1 MRINRV
7 NTANNNPTQ
16 TDKIQELTIY
26 HYLTNNNSINVN
38 NNSNNISTK
47 SQTIN
52 NNYNLT
58 DLSNDDYLLELH
70 KKLEEKRKI
79 RRISEQGVKL
89 LNGRVRCLKDEN
101 KKTLAKI
108 DLTRRKTQEKVL
120 ALKYNKSRSKEKKEY
135 LQKKEDNLKLL
146 KQKNRHQKLLTQS
159 NILNNKENLILQNQI
174 KGKQSKAQKI
184 DNENAKRENEL
195 NAQIFKKNKIEM
207 IRTQFKLG
215 CQKKQILDIKKKE
228 KLIKDLEKKIN
239 LELQKKNEYD
249 EELNKLNEQENEILS
264 RILQNTEMQRKLIE
278 DFEKNYTCGGNNRG
292 MIMSLNNN
300 NISCIKRLD
309 QFDDDY
315 DDEEIKDF

>member
-38 NNSNNISTK
+38 TNSNNISTK

-195 NAQIFKKNKIEM
+195 NAQIFKKNKIEV

-215 CQKKQILDIKKKE
+215 SQKKQILDIKKKE

>member
-7 NTANNNPTQ
+7 NTANNNPTS

-26 HYLTNNNSINVN
+26 HYLTNNNSINV
-38 NNSNNISTK
+38 NSNNISTK

-108 DLTRRKTQEKVL
+108 DLTRKKTQEKVL
-120 ALKYNKSRSKEKKEY
+120 ALEYNKSRSKEKKEY

-159 NILNNKENLILQNQI
+159 NILNNKENLILQNQL
-174 KGKQSKAQKI
+174 KGQQSKAQKI
-184 DNENAKRENEL
+184 YNENAKRENEL
-195 NAQIFKKNKIEM
+195 NAQIFKKNKIEV

-215 CQKKQILDIKKKE
+215 SQKRQILDIKKKE

-249 EELNKLNEQENEILS
+249 EELNKLNELENAILS

-278 DFEKNYTCGGNNRG
+278 DFEKNYPCGGNNPG

>member
-7 NTANNNPTQ
+7 NTANNNPTS

-26 HYLTNNNSINVN
+26 HYLTNNNSINV
-38 NNSNNISTK
+38 NSNNISTK

-108 DLTRRKTQEKVL
+108 DLTRKKTQEKVL
-120 ALKYNKSRSKEKKEY
+120 ALEYNKSRSKEKKEY

-159 NILNNKENLILQNQI
+159 NILNNKENLILQNQL
-174 KGKQSKAQKI
+174 KGQQSKAQKI

-195 NAQIFKKNKIEM
+195 NAQIFKKNKIEV

-215 CQKKQILDIKKKE
+215 SQKRQILDIKKKE

-249 EELNKLNEQENEILS
+249 EELNKLNELENAILS

-278 DFEKNYTCGGNNRG
+278 DFEKNYPCGGNNPG

>member
-38 NNSNNISTK
+38 TNSNNISTK

-195 NAQIFKKNKIEM
+195 NAQIFKKNKIEV

-215 CQKKQILDIKKKE
+215 SQKKQILDIKKKE

-249 EELNKLNEQENEILS
+249 
-264 RILQNTEMQRKLIE
+264 
-278 DFEKNYTCGGNNRG
+278 
-292 MIMSLNNN
+292 
-300 NISCIKRLD
+300 
-309 QFDDDY
+309 
-315 DDEEIKDF
+315 